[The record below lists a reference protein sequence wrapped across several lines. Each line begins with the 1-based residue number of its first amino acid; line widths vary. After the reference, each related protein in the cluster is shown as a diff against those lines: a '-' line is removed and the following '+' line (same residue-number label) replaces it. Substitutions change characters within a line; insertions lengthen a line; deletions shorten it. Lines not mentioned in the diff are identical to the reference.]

1 VSHRHGAKPW
11 RSKIKIKKL
20 HNVYGSLSDLSV
32 SVVKFKEVVA
42 MRFLLTSLHVI
53 VSTILIA
60 MVLLQKGKGADIGA
74 AFGGASNTVFG
85 PRGAQSFLA
94 KLTTSAAIVFM
105 ITSLFLAITSS
116 KKSSVMES
124 VTPPAQTQQSP
135 VQLPPPGAAPA
146 QK

>member
-1 VSHRHGAKPW
+1 
-11 RSKIKIKKL
+11 
-20 HNVYGSLSDLSV
+20 
-32 SVVKFKEVVA
+32 
-42 MRFLLTSLHVI
+42 MRFLLTSLHII

-94 KLTTSAAIVFM
+94 KLTTSAAIIFM
-105 ITSLFLAITSS
+105 ITSFLLAITSA

-124 VTPPAQTQQSP
+124 VAPPAQTQQVP
-135 VQLPPPGAAPA
+135 FPPAGQPGTSAPSAPAPAAPA
-146 QK
+146 AK

>member
-1 VSHRHGAKPW
+1 
-11 RSKIKIKKL
+11 
-20 HNVYGSLSDLSV
+20 
-32 SVVKFKEVVA
+32 
-42 MRFLLTSLHVI
+42 MRYLLVSLHVI

-94 KLTTSAAIVFM
+94 KLTTSAAIIFM
-105 ITSLFLAITSS
+105 ITSFGLAITST
-116 KKSSVMES
+116 KRSSIMENVPQPPVQS
-124 VTPPAQTQQSP
+124 APAAPPAAP
-135 VQLPPPGAAPA
+135 APAAPA